1 MAKDQ
6 KARAADEHAHGHAH
20 LNRGADDGGG
30 MNTGVAIIGFLLCF
44 VAGAGLMWGYDAHKM
59 KNGEGISAD
68 NAAGGT
74 WSDAES
80 PVPITS
86 ADPMWGNRAAP
97 VTVVVFSD
105 FQCPFCSRVEPTL
118 EQVRTTYGPDK
129 VRMVWKNEP
138 LPFHPNAKPAAEAAQ
153 GTFALGGSD
162 AFWKFH
168 DTAFKNQAALSPE
181 SYEKWAQAAGVK
193 DMAKW
198 KAGIAA
204 HTWADKVDKDHAIAK
219 ASGVNG
225 TPAFLINGV
234 SLSGAQPFDK
244 FKAVI
249 DQELSKAQAKIA
261 GGTPKDKVYVA
272 MSQENKKN
280 APAPA
285 AEEEE
290 GEKEDTKSVFKVPV
304 GNSPATWGT
313 ADKALVTIVEFSDF
327 QCPYCKR
334 VEDSLKKVHETYGD
348 KVRLVWKHEPL
359 PFHPRALP
367 AAELTQQARAEK
379 GDKGFWAAHDKLFD
393 LQPKL
398 EDADLEG
405 AAKELGLNVD
415 KVKDAIKN
423 AKYKKEIDADAD
435 LADDMQASGT
445 PHFFIN
451 GRRLV
456 GAQPYEKFQKI
467 IDEEITK
474 ANDMLAKGTSHAA
487 LYDTMIK
494 DGKGSPEPE
503 KKAMPGVQGAPT
515 RGNKNAKV
523 TIVEFSDF
531 QCPFCQR
538 AEDAVNEV
546 MKNYGDKI
554 NFAWRNLPLPMHADA
569 PLASQAAME
578 AYKQKGPDAFWKM
591 HDLLYGAQKTPD
603 GLKRESLDKY
613 AQQLNLDMGKWK
625 TALDNQTHKAE
636 VDADAKMGNDIG
648 ISGTPAFVINGYF
661 LSGAQPYPKFRKL
674 IERALAE
681 AK

>member
-1 MAKDQ
+1 MAKEL
-6 KARAADEHAHGHAH
+6 KARAADEHAPAH
-20 LNRGADDGGG
+20 KGDGGGG
-30 MNTGVAIIGFLLCF
+30 MNTGVAVIGFVLCF
-44 VAGAGLMWGYDAHKM
+44 LSGAGLMWGYDTHKN
-59 KNGEGISAD
+59 KNGEGISAE
-68 NAAGGT
+68 NSAGG
-74 WSDAES
+74 WSDEES
-80 PVPITS
+80 PVPVS
-86 ADPMWGNRAAP
+86 AKDPVWGNRNAP

-129 VRMVWKNEP
+129 VRVVWKNEP

-153 GTFALGGSD
+153 GVFTLAGND

-168 DTAFKNQAALSPE
+168 DTAFKNQQQLSAD

-193 DMAKW
+193 DMAKF

-204 HTWADKVDKDHAIAK
+204 HTWADKVDKDHAVAK
-219 ASGVNG
+219 AAGVNG
-225 TPAFLINGV
+225 TPAFYINGV

-261 GGTPKDKVYVA
+261 SGTSKDRIYVA

-285 AEEEE
+285 ADEEE
-290 GEKEDTKSVFKVPV
+290 GEKEDTKTVFKVPV
-304 GNSPATWGT
+304 AGSASTWAS

-334 VEDSLKKVHETYGD
+334 VEDSLKKIHENYGD
-348 KVRLVWKHEPL
+348 KVRLVWKNEPL
-359 PFHPRALP
+359 PFHPRAIP
-367 AAELTQQARAEK
+367 AAQLALEARAEK
-379 GDKGFWAAHDKLFD
+379 GDKGFWEAHAKLFD

-405 AAKELGLNVD
+405 AAKDLGLNVD
-415 KVKDAIKN
+415 KVKDAIKTQ
-423 AKYKKEIDADAD
+423 KYKKEIDADAD
-435 LADDMQASGT
+435 LGDDLQASGT

-474 ANDMLAKGTSHAA
+474 AKDLLSKGTPQKD
-487 LYDTMIK
+487 LYETMIK
-494 DGKGSPEPE
+494 DGKGAPEAE
-503 KKAMPGVQGAPT
+503 KKQMPSIAGAPSK
-515 RGNKNAKV
+515 GNKNAKV

-531 QCPFCQR
+531 QCPFCSR

-546 MKNYGDKI
+546 MKNYGEKV
-554 NFAWRNLPLPMHADA
+554 NFVWRNLPLPMHPEA
-569 PLASQAAME
+569 PLAAQAAQE
-578 AYKQKGPDAFWKM
+578 AFKQKGPDAFWKM
-591 HDLLYGAQKTPD
+591 HDLLYQNQKTPD
-603 GLKRESLDKY
+603 GLKREALDKY

-661 LSGAQPYPKFRKL
+661 ISGAQPYPKFRKL
-674 IERALAE
+674 IEKALAE